1 MITKEKLIESIKSM
15 PEDSF
20 EDMDTLLDRIILLD
34 KIKNGIKDIKEG
46 NVISNEEKKSV
57 IDSWFKK

>member
-15 PEDSF
+15 PEDAF
-20 EDMDTLLDRIILLD
+20 EDMDILLDRIILLD
-34 KIKNGIKDIKEG
+34 KIETGIKDIKDG
-46 NVISNEEKKSV
+46 NIISNEEMKSV

>member
-34 KIKNGIKDIKEG
+34 KIENGIKDIKEG
-46 NVISNEEKKSV
+46 NVISNEEMKSV

>member
-34 KIKNGIKDIKEG
+34 KIENGITDIKEG
-46 NVISNEEKKSV
+46 NVISNEEMKSV

>member
-15 PEDSF
+15 PEDAF
-20 EDMDTLLDRIILLD
+20 EDMDILLDRIILLD
-34 KIKNGIKDIKEG
+34 KIETGVKDIKDG
-46 NVISNEEKKSV
+46 NIISNEEMKSV